1 MRKGQRYGTILC
13 DLETG
18 KPIDLLPDRSAETLA
33 VWLQAH
39 PEIEI
44 ISRDRGGIYAEGA
57 RLGAPQAQQVA
68 DRFHLLKN
76 LGEAL
81 QRLLDRHVADL
92 KAVAQEEEKREVTQT
107 PQTRPLTVE
116 AGIAA
121 QPRTPLFTPPEPEQ
135 TLPSSRRTR
144 YEEVRVL
151 VRQGLSERA
160 IARQTGLSRVT
171 VRRYAR
177 ADTFPERAA
186 PPARTVVEAF
196 AAIVEQRLA
205 EGGHSVQA
213 IFEDLRTQGYSG
225 SYSRVYAYV
234 RRIYPQGLRARQVA
248 RVPQKRVRLSA
259 RSATWLFLRK
269 SCDLSEEEQARA
281 MRICQQSTEI
291 DQANTLFQ
299 RFARMLRHR
308 QADCLDEWLTEAS
321 ECGIVEVA
329 NFARGVRQDYWA
341 VKAGLSLH
349 WSNGPV
355 EGQINRLKLVKR
367 SMYGRAGFVLLKK
380 RYLHGC

>member
-1 MRKGQRYGTILC
+1 M
-13 DLETG
+13 
-18 KPIDLLPDRSAETLA
+18 
-33 VWLQAH
+33 
-39 PEIEI
+39 
-44 ISRDRGGIYAEGA
+44 
-57 RLGAPQAQQVA
+57 A

-234 RRIYPQGLRARQVA
+234 RRIYPQGLRVRQVA

-299 RFARMLRHR
+299 RFARML
-308 QADCLDEWLTEAS
+308 A
-321 ECGIVEVA
+321 IVKPTA
-329 NFARGVRQDYWA
+329 WM
-341 VKAGLSLH
+341 
-349 WSNGPV
+349 NG
-355 EGQINRLKLVKR
+355 
-367 SMYGRAGFVLLKK
+367 
-380 RYLHGC
+380 